1 MVKIPCQYPGCDY
14 SAESDSENI
23 ACSLMSSHN
32 NVHLQPP
39 SSASTHVRTHNKPPP
54 ISRPEI
60 KQDISAEEWY
70 SVQEEWKRYKR
81 ITKLPAS
88 EYADQLLQCCE
99 RPLARLLL
107 RENPSIIDEGED
119 ALIEAIK
126 KMAVLQVAISVRRFK
141 LLSTKQEPGQL
152 FREFFANVPASAST
166 CEYTIPCPHA
176 CCEQKEHIDYTSRV
190 VRDILVAGIA
200 DNDIRKDV
208 LGHSQLDSK
217 TDRDIV
223 KFVEEKEMAKNAC
236 RETSRSDVNALS
248 QYRKQSKD
256 ETKQKLALKGKCS
269 KCGKEMNVYTRYRS
283 GKINKD
289 PFPTCLECFRIERDK
304 TSNKGKI
311 IENSAVSNFVES
323 MSSYDRDRAES
334 DPF

>member
-1 MVKIPCQYPGCDY
+1 MVKISCQYPGCTY
-14 SAESDSENI
+14 SAENDSEQI
-23 ACSLMSSHN
+23 ACSLLSSHN
-32 NVHLQPP
+32 SVHLQPP
-39 SSASTHVRTHNKPPP
+39 TPASTHVRTHNKPPP

-81 ITKLPAS
+81 ITKLPES
-88 EYADQLLQCCE
+88 EFADQLFQCCE

-107 RENPSIIDEGED
+107 KENPDIIEEGEM

-152 FREFFANVPASAST
+152 FREFFANVRASAST
-166 CEYTIPCPHA
+166 CEYTVPCPHT
-176 CCEQKEHIDYTSRV
+176 CCERKEPVDYTSRV
-190 VRDILVAGIA
+190 VKDILVAGIA
-200 DNDIRKDV
+200 DNDIRKDI
-208 LGHSQLDSK
+208 LGHTQLDSK

-236 RETSRSDVNALS
+236 DETNRVDVNAVT

-256 ETKQKLALKGKCS
+256 DKKQKLALKSKCS
-269 KCGKEMNVYTRYRS
+269 KCGKEYNLYMSYRS
-283 GKINKD
+283 GKMNKD
-289 PFPTCLECFRIERDK
+289 PFPTCIECFRIERDK
-304 TSNKGKI
+304 PNKVI
-311 IENSAVSNFVES
+311 QNSAVTNFLES

-334 DPF
+334 DPL